1 MKKVIVASIYI
12 LTIITSQSLWAQMPS
27 FTQPAN
33 FEDVPVYRLQV
44 KLTTGRGPDYQTD
57 DRVFVT
63 LNASMQ
69 PYYLDNA
76 SDDREQGRTDVHD
89 IIDPTIRKISD
100 IKQLNIT
107 KAGTDGWSL
116 SQVQIVVNGK
126 TIFTHTP
133 NKILD
138 GDGGKS
144 PILNYTSQQL
154 RSAGRWSYAQNV
166 GIHIPPLTI
175 SKSDL
180 REMIE
185 GYMGNYMRYIP
196 NATVNW
202 GSTSGINTRWG
213 DAVELKTRNTQTLE
227 VDLDLQVS
235 VTGPNA
241 ELDVN
246 FEFVVNCTN
255 GKVELSIQNAKASL
269 NYLSRINIDR
279 MRLNLSKHLNR
290 SFNVPICRAK
300 FNPDG
305 SLSFI

>member
-1 MKKVIVASIYI
+1 MKKVILASIYV
-12 LTIITSQSLWAQMPS
+12 LTTIVSQSLWAQMPS
-27 FTQPAN
+27 FVQPAN

-57 DRVFVT
+57 DRVFIT
-63 LNASMQ
+63 LNSSMQ

-76 SDDREQGRTDVHD
+76 SDDREQGRTDAHD

-126 TIFTHTP
+126 TIFTQTP

-138 GDGGKS
+138 GDGGRS
-144 PILNYTSQQL
+144 PILNYTSEQL
-154 RSAGRWSYAQNV
+154 RGAGRWNYAQNT
-166 GIHIPPLTI
+166 GIHIPPLTV
-175 SKSDL
+175 SKTDL

-279 MRLNLSKHLNR
+279 MRLNLGKHLNR

-305 SLSFI
+305 SLSFL